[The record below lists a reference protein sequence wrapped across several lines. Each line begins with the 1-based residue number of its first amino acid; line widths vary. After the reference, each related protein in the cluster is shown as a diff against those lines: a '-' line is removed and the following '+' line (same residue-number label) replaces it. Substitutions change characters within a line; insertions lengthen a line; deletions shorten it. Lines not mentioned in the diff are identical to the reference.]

1 MWLSLLI
8 TFGLSL
14 IYYSY
19 YEVIT
24 MQVKDLTTD
33 ELKTLIRE
41 TIVEALEDV
50 SPDPDEGM
58 IVKEEFKQEL
68 LEIQMRRKTGIRGIS
83 AEEVMKRLGLSV

>member
-1 MWLSLLI
+1 
-8 TFGLSL
+8 
-14 IYYSY
+14 
-19 YEVIT
+19 

-41 TIVEALEDV
+41 TVVEVLEDV

-68 LEIQMRRKTGIRGIS
+68 LEIQRRRKAGIRGIS
-83 AEEVMKRLGLSV
+83 AEEAMKRLGLSV